1 MRDKVMRRLKIG
13 YSKLEEEKETKK
25 RGLNAEFAERNS
37 WLSDFSCWYGIASMC
52 GIAGTGIQA

>member
-1 MRDKVMRRLKIG
+1 MRDKVMRRLEMG
-13 YSKLEEEKETKK
+13 DSNLEEQKKARK
-25 RGLNAEFAERNS
+25 RGLNAEVAERNS